1 MERFTRSQLR
11 QTLFQLN
18 FLVVP
23 INTFSRFLTLLAE
36 PVETVKPADEDG
48 DEARSALFHM
58 DKPVTTSDIFFR
70 FKNWFVE
77 ISAIDSSAFW
87 VLIQLIVVTWLE
99 KVTITN
105 K

>member
-1 MERFTRSQLR
+1 MIGTDIAAEKMNVLIEFVVVCLLMERITRSQLR

-48 DEARSALFHM
+48 DEARRALFQM
-58 DKPVTTSDIFFR
+58 GKPVTTSDIFFR
-70 FKNWFVE
+70 FKN
-77 ISAIDSSAFW
+77 
-87 VLIQLIVVTWLE
+87 
-99 KVTITN
+99 
-105 K
+105 